1 MILLLLQNFVNT
13 NTAHKVFMI
22 LIANAA
28 QIDIQPT
35 KNTSSVKNLGSLFGS
50 VNHTDYNNKVGK
62 SPKSDLFCKRNN
74 SFLVCIK
81 QHIFQKF

>member
-1 MILLLLQNFVNT
+1 
-13 NTAHKVFMI
+13 MI

-28 QIDIQPT
+28 RIDIQPT
-35 KNTSSVKNLGSLFGS
+35 KNSSLKKNKSGLDEF

-74 SFLVCIK
+74 QLLVCIK